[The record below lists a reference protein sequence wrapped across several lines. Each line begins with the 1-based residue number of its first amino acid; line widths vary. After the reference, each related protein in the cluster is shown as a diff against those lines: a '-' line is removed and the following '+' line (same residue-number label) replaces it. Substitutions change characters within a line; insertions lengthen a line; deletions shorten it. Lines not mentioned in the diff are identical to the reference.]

1 MYLSIGPFL
10 NQSSPYFVC
19 REVCLWVHQNVI
31 AVLRKS
37 LWLCPPLTDNIQS
50 AHLQGRSHP
59 PSLPSITGL
68 SILPP
73 LRALHSRL
81 PPLCPLI
88 FALPLTVSLFEF
100 KPFYSAP
107 VSFILFGLPFNL
119 WSFVPLSCCLTHGP
133 LSGIGS
139 GCEGWSYSCL
149 WLCLSLLRRLGP
161 CLSKIHVMGGGGLDA
176 TPHAAVGPRW
186 SAVLAIQLHQHPLP
200 LSVLHTNREGFSWWD
215 CFQFTSELLTGVKT
229 VNWMFFCK

>member
-1 MYLSIGPFL
+1 MPAPSLSINFCFATQSVSFWIQALLYCPGVFYFVRSSFQSLILCAPFL
-10 NQSSPYFVC
+10 
-19 REVCLWVHQNVI
+19 L
-31 AVLRKS
+31 
-37 LWLCPPLTDNIQS
+37 
-50 AHLQGRSHP
+50 SHFH
-59 PSLPSITGL
+59 TH
-68 SILPP
+68 
-73 LRALHSRL
+73 A
-81 PPLCPLI
+81 PLC
-88 FALPLTVSLFEF
+88 
-100 KPFYSAP
+100 
-107 VSFILFGLPFNL
+107 
-119 WSFVPLSCCLTHGP
+119 
-133 LSGIGS
+133 GIGS

-215 CFQFTSELLTGVKT
+215 CFHFTSELLTGVKT